1 MPTTKVIKSDK
12 KTLNGADFK
21 TEEILSAGSTS
32 KMAELTANEIYDIR
46 ENRALLTKGQADF
59 MPKDG
64 EQLRLM
70 LANLD
75 QQEEG
80 LLQLFRGTDVKETH
94 ILAFDITPT
103 QDVEKLPLFNFSKY
117 LGVVDADDPAG
128 TPYT

>member
-1 MPTTKVIKSDK
+1 MNLPPTADSLLSMQKLKESDPTLPTTKVIKSDK

-21 TEEILSAGSTS
+21 TEEILSAGSTP

-103 QDVEKLPLFNFSKY
+103 S
-117 LGVVDADDPAG
+117 GC
-128 TPYT
+128 